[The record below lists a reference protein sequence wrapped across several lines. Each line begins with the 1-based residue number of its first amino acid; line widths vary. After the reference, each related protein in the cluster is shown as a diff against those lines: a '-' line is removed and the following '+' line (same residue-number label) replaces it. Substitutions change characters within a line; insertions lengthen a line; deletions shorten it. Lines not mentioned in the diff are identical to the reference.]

1 MKAGTG
7 YKILG
12 AGSLIFLMAMFIVP
26 FLSSTSNSIT
36 SVTISDLGSQDN
48 PNGWII
54 NSAIIV
60 AALSSVVAGW
70 GYYEGF
76 VFQRL
81 ILVLFATSLSLT
93 AIFNQAPACQSY
105 QGNLNEDIWHLY
117 FTCTSS
123 LSFIILTSST
133 AFIREREGERLMALL
148 TAFSVLLLSVIM
160 YKSENIDGILNRL
173 IMLIVFG
180 WMIYN
185 FRKRD

>member
-1 MKAGTG
+1 MKAGAG
-7 YKILG
+7 YKILET
-12 AGSLIFLMAMFIVP
+12 GSLVLLLAMFIVP
-26 FLSSTSNSIT
+26 FLTNPAYSII
-36 SVTISDLGSQDN
+36 SDTISDLGSQDN
-48 PNGWII
+48 PESWII

-76 VFQRL
+76 VFHRL
-81 ILVLFATSLSLT
+81 ILVLFAISLSLT
-93 AIFNQAPACQSY
+93 ALFNQTPAGQSY
-105 QGNLNEDIWHLY
+105 QGNLNKDIWHLY

-133 AFIREREGERLMALL
+133 SFIREREGERLLAII
-148 TAFSVLLLSVIM
+148 TAFSVLLLSIVM

-173 IMLIVFG
+173 ILLIVFG

-185 FRKRD
+185 FRMRD

>member
-12 AGSLIFLMAMFIVP
+12 AGSLVLLITMFIVP
-26 FLSSTSNSIT
+26 FMTDPAYSII
-36 SVTISDLGSQDN
+36 SDTIGDLGSYDN
-48 PNGWII
+48 PEAWII

-76 VFQRL
+76 VFHRL
-81 ILVLFATSLSLT
+81 ILVLFSISLSLT
-93 AIFNQAPACQSY
+93 AIFNQSPAY
-105 QGNLNEDIWHLY
+105 QLFPDDLNENIWHLY

-133 AFIREREGERLMALL
+133 AFIREREGERLLAVI
-148 TAFSVLLLSVIM
+148 TAFSILILSIVM
-160 YKSENIDGILNRL
+160 HKSENIDGILNRL
-173 IMLIVFG
+173 ILLIVFG

-185 FRKRD
+185 FRKID